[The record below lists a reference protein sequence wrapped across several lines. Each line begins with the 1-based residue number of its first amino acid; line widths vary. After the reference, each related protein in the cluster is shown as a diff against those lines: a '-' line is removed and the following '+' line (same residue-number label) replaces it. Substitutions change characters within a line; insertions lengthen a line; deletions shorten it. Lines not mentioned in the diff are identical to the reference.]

1 MATCCAH
8 VYVSGQVQG
17 VNFRFYTRQE
27 ALRLGL
33 AGWVRNLMDGRV
45 EVMIQGE
52 EEAVNEMIAWCR
64 RGPPSARVENVQVL
78 WETPKGTLSGFG
90 VTF

>member
-33 AGWVRNLMDGRV
+33 DGWVRNLMDGRV

-64 RGPPSARVENVQVL
+64 RGPPSARVEDVQVL

>member
-1 MATCCAH
+1 MAICCAH
-8 VYVSGQVQG
+8 VYVSGRVQG

-33 AGWVRNLMDGRV
+33 DGWVRNLMDGRV
-45 EVMIQGE
+45 EAMFQGDE
-52 EEAVNEMIAWCR
+52 GSVNAVIEWCR
-64 RGPPSARVENVQVL
+64 RGPPSARVEDVQLV
-78 WETPKGTLSGFG
+78 WETPKGNLSGFG